1 MAGLGT
7 AEALAIAWSLG
18 WRIAAGIILGYY
30 ADKYL
35 GTTPWLT
42 LVFSLTALIASV
54 RSLIVS
60 VASGVSSDGSK
71 TPPS

>member
-18 WRIAAGIILGYY
+18 WRIAAGIVLGYY

-60 VASGVSSDGSK
+60 VASGTTGDGSK
-71 TPPS
+71 PPPS